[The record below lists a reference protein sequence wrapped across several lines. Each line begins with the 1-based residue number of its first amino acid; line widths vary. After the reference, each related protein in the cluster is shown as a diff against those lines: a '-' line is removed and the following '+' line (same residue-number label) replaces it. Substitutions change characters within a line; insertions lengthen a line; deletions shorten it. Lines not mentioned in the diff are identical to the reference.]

1 VRTAPRRAF
10 LAVTFTAALAVGG
23 GIVGVAATTPPP
35 AAWAMQGPQG
45 APVAQPA
52 AAPTPDPA
60 AVASDIDA
68 LGARANQL
76 ADAVVT
82 FAQNGTTDTATANQ
96 LYARLVAVAR
106 QLVRARRSVT
116 TGAVA
121 PPARAPSSG
130 GNGGGS
136 D

>member
-1 VRTAPRRAF
+1 MRNAPRRAF
-10 LAVTFTAALAVGG
+10 LAVAFAASLSVGG
-23 GIVGVAATTPPP
+23 VIVGVAATTPPP
-35 AAWAMQGPQG
+35 AAWAMQGPQT
-45 APVAQPA
+45 ASVAQPA
-52 AAPTPDPA
+52 AVPAPDPA
-60 AVASDIDA
+60 AIANGIDA

-106 QLVRARRSVT
+106 ELIRARRSIT

-121 PPARAPSSG
+121 PPARTPSSG
-130 GNGGGS
+130 SGSGGN